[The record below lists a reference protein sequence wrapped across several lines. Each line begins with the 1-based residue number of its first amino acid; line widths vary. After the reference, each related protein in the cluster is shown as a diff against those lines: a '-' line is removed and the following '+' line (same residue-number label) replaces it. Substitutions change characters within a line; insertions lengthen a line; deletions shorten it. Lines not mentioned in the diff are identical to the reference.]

1 VNPIAGM
8 GGRVGLKGTDGVAG
22 QALERGAQPIASHRA
37 REMLDALQL
46 QLRAQ
51 AGRIAIEWLS
61 CGGKMG
67 TDVLAEAGFTRTEVV
82 LEPKAAS
89 DADDTKNA
97 VAAFLEKRVDLVLFC
112 GGDGTARDIASV
124 AGQRVPLLG
133 IPSGVKMYSGVF
145 GTTPGRT
152 AEILLR
158 FLKGELR
165 AIEVEVLDLDETK
178 YRSGEWAIR
187 QFQLVLTPFEPSYT
201 QAAKQVVSEV
211 PDAQAKSEIAAY
223 MAEQIAESP
232 GTLFILGPGSTV
244 QAIAA
249 ELGVAK
255 TVLGIDA
262 IVDRRIVGQDL
273 DERGLLDLLGRF
285 RQVRV
290 ILSPIGAQGFVLGRG
305 NLQLS
310 PAVIRSTGIS
320 NIIVVATPAKLA
332 LTRTLQFDTGDAAL
346 DAELSARGHLSVVV
360 GYRRNRMVRIAA

>member
-1 VNPIAGM
+1 M

-124 AGQRVPLLG
+124 AGQRVPMLG

-152 AEILLR
+152 ADILLR

-187 QFQLVLTPFEPSYT
+187 QFQLVLTPFEPTYT

-244 QAIAA
+244 EAVAARLVLPRRCSASMPSSMASLRAGHERAGHPRSARSPSTVQARAQPYRSAGFRLGPRQPAA
-249 ELGVAK
+249 EPRRLCGVSAS
-255 TVLGIDA
+255 A
-262 IVDRRIVGQDL
+262 I
-273 DERGLLDLLGRF
+273 
-285 RQVRV
+285 
-290 ILSPIGAQGFVLGRG
+290 
-305 NLQLS
+305 
-310 PAVIRSTGIS
+310 
-320 NIIVVATPAKLA
+320 
-332 LTRTLQFDTGDAAL
+332 
-346 DAELSARGHLSVVV
+346 
-360 GYRRNRMVRIAA
+360 